1 MKSTSVPILFAAL
14 MLLSSLSGC
23 IFDDSDASGSD
34 EVLAVFNYSPSTN
47 LRSGDAITFDASA
60 STPSGGIT
68 YRWDFDGDASIDA
81 TGRSTDWTFDESGTF
96 TVELTV
102 SDGTK
107 SSSQTKDV
115 TIVEATA
122 QPPEAEISQYA
133 SDEDCSNDDID
144 ESTHIVLWICEMD
157 KSTTDRD
164 ISATTTVTLDASD
177 SESGDSSQYITTWNW
192 DLNAE
197 VDADNDGDT
206 ENDADLTGETVDWNN
221 VKPGEYQLHLTI
233 ENSAGM
239 TDTDSIKVYV
249 SYAGQWTDF
258 EMGGNTSGNAQT
270 LDFDFKV
277 VYDKD
282 NGNTI
287 RKLVGELTYPKVDGD
302 CTTAFPG
309 ATNCRAKLDI
319 YAFNEDDEEASNT
332 SETGLDQRSDG
343 DDCNEDDNDCVFLTL
358 SSYMFTDTESTYNDG
373 DWTLQVRNEKINDLQ
388 VESFIIRL
396 HYK

>member
-1 MKSTSVPILFAAL
+1 MKSRRVPLAFTAL

-23 IFDDSDASGSD
+23 IFEQTDAGGD
-34 EVLAVFNYSPSTN
+34 EEVLAVFNYTPSSN
-47 LRSGDAITFDASA
+47 IRSGDTITFDASS

-68 YRWDFDGDASIDA
+68 YRWDFDGDGSIDA
-81 TGRSTDWTFDESGTF
+81 TGRSTEWSFDEADTY

-115 TIVEATA
+115 TVVEATA
-122 QPPEAEISQYA
+122 QAPKAEITQYA

-144 ESTHIVLWICEMD
+144 ETTHIVLWICEMD
-157 KSTTDRD
+157 KSQTDRD
-164 ISATTTVTLDASD
+164 ISATTTVNLDASD

-192 DLNAE
+192 DLNAD
-197 VDADNDGDT
+197 VDSDNDGDS
-206 ENDADLTGETVDWNN
+206 ENDADLTGEDIEWTN
-221 VKPGEYQLHLTI
+221 VKPGEYELHLTI
-233 ENSAGM
+233 ENSAGL
-239 TDTDSIKVYV
+239 TDSDSIKVYV
-249 SYAGQWTDF
+249 SYAGKWSDF
-258 EMGGNTSGNAQT
+258 EMGGNTSGNAVT
-270 LDFDFKV
+270 LDFDLNV

-287 RKLVGELTYPKVDGD
+287 RKAVGELTYPKIDGD
-302 CTTAFPG
+302 CTNIGTN
-309 ATNCRAKLDI
+309 NCRAKLDV
-319 YAFNEDDEEASNT
+319 YAFNEEDEEASNT
-332 SETGLDQRSDG
+332 SDTGLDQRSDG

-358 SSYMFTDTESTYNDG
+358 SSYMFTDTESTYGDG
-373 DWTLQVRNEKINDLQ
+373 DWVMQIRNEKINDLQ